1 LKRAKLTLRL
11 REETSLLLHE
21 AREATVAINPNAPLL
36 PEMDIALLSG
46 TGEFV
51 PNSPGYPEIDI
62 SLLPGVPNQRGAQG
76 PTGATGPRGA
86 TGPTGPGVTAQ
97 QILDVIVPAVSYK
110 HTQNSASTTWTI
122 THNLG
127 FYPNVTTLD
136 SAGTTIEG
144 SITFNSVNQLT
155 VAFSVALTGTAYLS

>member
-1 LKRAKLTLRL
+1 
-11 REETSLLLHE
+11 
-21 AREATVAINPNAPLL
+21 
-36 PEMDIALLSG
+36 MDIALLSG

-86 TGPTGPGVTAQ
+86 TGPTGPGVTTQ

-122 THNLG
+122 THSLK
-127 FYPNVTTLD
+127 FLPNVTAFD
-136 SAGTTIEG
+136 SSGTQVEG
-144 SITFNSVNQLT
+144 NVVHISINQLT
-155 VAFSVALTGTAYLS
+155 ISFSAAISGNAVLS